1 MIAINVRGARLV
13 ATCATQRRADSGR
26 GGSIINI
33 ASTLGERVMPSH
45 MLYSTSKAAV
55 VHKTKSL
62 ALEWA
67 LYLI

>member
-1 MIAINVRGARLV
+1 M
-13 ATCATQRRADSGR
+13 QRAQLNAGQTLGR